1 MDYIFTLFR
10 IGVGYAK
17 ADIGFVDM
25 LGWFSW
31 VWSSKG
37 NMEDGPVVRNVMYLE
52 GEKHTDI

>member
-1 MDYIFTLFR
+1 
-10 IGVGYAK
+10 VGYAK

-31 VWSSKG
+31 VWSSWVWSCKG
-37 NMEDGPVVRNVMYLE
+37 NMEDGSVMRNVMYLE

>member
-1 MDYIFTLFR
+1 
-10 IGVGYAK
+10 VGYAK

-37 NMEDGPVVRNVMYLE
+37 NMEDGSVMRNVMYLE